1 MAQLS
6 SPRTTRSRAIKSIKA
21 KSFNAILSTWMC
33 CSCGLI
39 ANVAPA
45 AAQEPSTASEVANQD
60 VPVATQDPPANVQ
73 PPTNREPEASAK
85 PPVANSQE
93 SPEVISE
100 EISEVISEEPPEI
113 PIPQFSDAILSDT
126 PGLYLSPGE
135 QQPREISSDQNG
147 SDAASSTPGAQVG
160 MYRFQTPASKDYLV
174 QRARAESAARNAL
187 LERYRKAGW
196 NYGQPT
202 IDSNVWYSLRT
213 TPRYKNFFVVPMRP
227 VIE

>member
-1 MAQLS
+1 MAKLS

-21 KSFNAILSTWMC
+21 KSVKAILSTWMC

-39 ANVAPA
+39 ANIAPA
-45 AAQEPSTASEVANQD
+45 AAQEPVTGSEVANQV
-60 VPVATQDPPANVQ
+60 VPVATQDVPANVQ

-100 EISEVISEEPPEI
+100 EPPEI
-113 PIPQFSDAILSDT
+113 PIPQFSDTLLSDT

-135 QQPREISSDQNG
+135 QQPGETTSDQNG
-147 SDAASSTPGAQVG
+147 SDAASSTPAVQVG